1 MYMKSCFRTLLPALA
16 LVMVLGL
23 SGAALADDKGE
34 GPLDPSQPVGIT
46 PEQIIQKFAAKEK
59 EFAQARENYTWRQ
72 TVIVQTLDGDTVD
85 GEFRQ
90 VYDVLFD
97 TKGRRTQQVL
107 FAPQNTLQ
115 RVSMSPSDYQDIE
128 NRLPFVMT
136 TDDLAQYNVLYVGKQ
151 KEDELGTYVFDVA
164 PKNMEKGKRYFQG
177 RIWVDDHDFQIV
189 KTHGLNV
196 PQVHTKNNEDLSPP
210 FTTWRE
216 QIDGK
221 YWFPTYTRADDTLH
235 FRDNDVRIREI
246 VKYENYK
253 RYGSNVKITYDGQEV
268 QKGQEGSQQ
277 QTSPQQQSQQQ
288 APPPPKKQ

>member
-1 MYMKSCFRTLLPALA
+1 MMQMKFVFKKTLPALA
-16 LVMVLGL
+16 LLMLAL
-23 SGAALADDKGE
+23 GAAAWADDDRGE
-34 GPLDPSQPVGIT
+34 GPLDKSQPVGIT

-85 GEFRQ
+85 GEFKQ

-97 TKGRRTQQVL
+97 TKGRRTQQVV

-136 TDDLAQYNVLYVGKQ
+136 TDDLPEYNVLYVGKQ

-164 PKNMEKGKRYFQG
+164 PKTMDKGKRYFQG
-177 RIWVDDHDFQIV
+177 RIWVDDRDFQIV

-196 PQVHTKNNEDLSPP
+196 PQIHKKNNEDLSPP

-216 QIDGK
+216 QVDGR
-221 YWFPTYTRADDTLH
+221 YWFPTYTLADDTLH
-235 FRDNDVRIREI
+235 FSNQDVRIKEI
-246 VKYENYK
+246 VKYQNYK
-253 RYGSNVKITYDGQEV
+253 RYGSNVKITYEGQEV
-268 QKGQEGSQQ
+268 EKGQPQAQG
-277 QTSPQQQSQQQ
+277 QTPPQ
-288 APPPPKKQ
+288 PPPPKK

>member
-1 MYMKSCFRTLLPALA
+1 MMQMKSMFKKTRP
-16 LVMVLGL
+16 VLIL
-23 SGAALADDKGE
+23 IVLTFAAAAIAEDRGE
-34 GPLDPSQPVGIT
+34 GPLDKSQPVGIT

-85 GEFRQ
+85 GEFKQ

-97 TKGRRTQQVL
+97 TKGRRTQQVV

-136 TDDLAQYNVLYVGKQ
+136 TDDLPEYNVLYVGKQ
-151 KEDELGTYVFDVA
+151 KQDELGTYVFDVA
-164 PKNMEKGKRYFQG
+164 PKTMDKGKRYFQG
-177 RIWVDDHDFQIV
+177 RIWVDDRDFQIV

-196 PQVHTKNNEDLSPP
+196 PQVRKKNNEDLSPP

-216 QIDGK
+216 QVDGR
-221 YWFPTYTRADDTLH
+221 YWFPTYTLADDTLH
-235 FRDNDVRIREI
+235 FSNQDVRIKEI
-246 VKYENYK
+246 VKYQNYK
-253 RYGSNVKITYDGQEV
+253 RYGSNVKITYEGQEV
-268 QKGQEGSQQ
+268 EKGQGQAQ
-277 QTSPQQQSQQQ
+277 GQTPPP
-288 APPPPKKQ
+288 PPPPKK